1 MARTVKEWWGKT
13 DNTPAPP
20 RVRLRI
26 FIREDGVCKLSGRR
40 ILVGEPWQL
49 DHEVAII
56 NGGKNRESNLFPV
69 LVDKHKEKTR
79 DDVAEKSRVAA
90 LAKSNAGIRKPS
102 TLRSRNTFSVPAP
115 KDRTVSKAI
124 PRRPIYTEA

>member
-1 MARTVKEWWGKT
+1 MMARAVVEWIGKT
-13 DNTPAPP
+13 DDTPAPP

-49 DHEVAII
+49 DHEIAII

-69 LVDKHKEKTR
+69 LVDKHKE
-79 DDVAEKSRVAA
+79 
-90 LAKSNAGIRKPS
+90 
-102 TLRSRNTFSVPAP
+102 
-115 KDRTVSKAI
+115 
-124 PRRPIYTEA
+124 